1 MHYRLVC
8 LDAGFTLLSPRRTLA
23 QSLAGVLEQHGH
35 PVDQADLQAAW
46 EVADRWFWDEYA
58 RPDNATWGDD
68 ALIEATWRDYHAVML
83 HELGLDEQRELLDL
97 VLDSQFAADAWE
109 PYPDVL
115 PMLEVLRG
123 SDALRGTDDL
133 RVGVVSDWGSN
144 LGPILAKIGLDRY
157 LDFTL
162 ASGAV
167 GLAKP
172 DPAFFRLA
180 LSSVGVAPEQALM
193 VGDSYRADV
202 QGARSAG
209 LDAVLLDRPGTAT
222 ADDVRIIRGLD
233 ELPALVLG
241 GSRAGT
247 TARAAT
253 ARGTSSSRMTT
264 GEGITARSTR
274 R

>member
-23 QSLAGVLEQHGH
+23 QSLAGVLEQNGH

-115 PMLEVLRG
+115 PML
-123 SDALRGTDDL
+123 DALRGTHDL
-133 RVGVVSDWGSN
+133 RIGVVSDWGSN

-222 ADDVRIIRGLD
+222 ATDVRIIHSLE
-233 ELPALVLG
+233 ELPAIVLG

-247 TARAAT
+247 PGGKTTGGMTAGDVT
-253 ARGTSSSRMTT
+253 A
-264 GEGITARSTR
+264 GEGITARSAR